1 MQCSVRFDALSSRDF
16 RLFLAGHAI
25 SMTGSWMQSVAQGW
39 LVYTLTKSPL
49 SLGLVAICLSA
60 PVMLLS
66 LFGGVVADKSNKR
79 ELLVKT
85 QLLAMLPA
93 LLLAVLT
100 VSGQITVGWV
110 MGLAFL
116 LGTVNAIELPAR
128 QAFLVELVNRSQ
140 LTSAIT
146 LNSVVF
152 NATRIAG
159 PVLAGFTIAAAGL
172 AACFVINAA
181 SFLAG
186 IGSLLLIKRHSSC
199 RLAPAVSGRSMFDEL
214 REGLRYVAGERQIA
228 MIMLLVVV
236 VSLFGIP
243 FVPLL
248 PVFADGV
255 LKVGPQG
262 LGLLAGACG
271 VGSMVAALALAWRG
285 EIRKK
290 GQLIVAAG
298 LLFAVGLFL
307 FANALDYQ
315 TALLSLLFV
324 GAGMVCFLAM
334 ITCYLQH
341 RCPDLLRG
349 RVMGVYTLV
358 LIGMAPFGHALMGF
372 LTGRFGV
379 SAALS
384 LGSAVCAAAILLSS
398 RPLLRLI

>member
-1 MQCSVRFDALSSRDF
+1 MRCSVRFDALSNRDF
-16 RLFLAGHAI
+16 RMFLAGHAV
-25 SMTGSWMQSVAQGW
+25 SLTGTWMQSVAQGW

-60 PVMLLS
+60 PVLLFS
-66 LFGGVVADKSNKR
+66 LFGGVLADKSKRR
-79 ELLVKT
+79 ELLIIT
-85 QLLAMLPA
+85 QALAMLPA
-93 LLLAVLT
+93 LLLALLT
-100 VSGQITVGWV
+100 ATGQITVGWI

-140 LTSAIT
+140 LSSAIS

-152 NATRIAG
+152 NATRIVG

-172 AACFVINAA
+172 AVCFMINAA

-186 IGSLLLIKRHSSC
+186 VGSLLLIKRHSSC
-199 RLAPAVSGRSMFDEL
+199 GMAAAAPRSGMFEEL
-214 REGLRYVAGERQIA
+214 LEGVRYVAGERQIT
-228 MIMLLVVV
+228 MIMLLLVV

-248 PVFADGV
+248 PVFADGI

-262 LGLLAGACG
+262 LGLLAGASG
-271 VGSMVAALALAWRG
+271 VGSLAAAVTVAWQG

-290 GQLIVAAG
+290 GRLIVAAG
-298 LLFAVGLFL
+298 LLFAGGLFL
-307 FANALDYQ
+307 FANAQDYQ
-315 TALLSLLFV
+315 SALLALLFV

-334 ITCYLQH
+334 ITCHLQH
-341 RCPDLLRG
+341 RCPDTLRG

-372 LTGRFGV
+372 LTGMFGV

-384 LGSAVCAAAILLSS
+384 LGSAVCAATILLSS
-398 RPLLRLI
+398 RPLFRIV